1 MCLNCGCG
9 DFDKRTKPSD
19 ITLDDVKTAAKGQG
33 MDIKQAAANI
43 HEAAGAIGREDA

>member
-9 DFDKRTKPSD
+9 DYDKRSKPSD

-43 HEAAGAIGREDA
+43 HDATGAIEQENA